1 MSKVIAIVNQKGG
14 VGKTTT
20 AVNLSASVASVG
32 HRTLLIDID
41 PQANA
46 CLGIGVS
53 RDDMDRG
60 VYDLLIGSASVD
72 DVIIPTYLDRLYLI
86 PSDSDLVGAQI
97 ELVNEMGREYKL
109 KKALDSIKDEFDYIF
124 IDCPPTL
131 GILTLNALTA
141 ADSVL
146 VPIQC
151 EFYALDGVAELNNT
165 ISLVK
170 ENLNPN
176 LTIEGVLLTM
186 YDSRT
191 RLSSDVVREVVN
203 FFKDK
208 TYKTMIPR
216 NIRLSEAPSYG
227 KAISDYDKDCIGA
240 RSYREFAK
248 EFLARSGNL

>member
-20 AVNLSASVASVG
+20 AVNLSATIASMG
-32 HRTLLIDID
+32 KKTLLIDID

-46 CLGIGVS
+46 CLGVGVT
-53 RDDMDRG
+53 RDKMNKS
-60 VYDLLIGSASVD
+60 VYDLLIGQAEASE
-72 DVIIPTYLDRLYLI
+72 VIMPTYQENLFLI
-86 PSDSDLVGAQI
+86 PADSDLVGAQI
-97 ELVNEMGREYKL
+97 ELVNEIAREYKL
-109 KKALDSIKDEFDYIF
+109 KKAIDAVKDNYEYII

-146 VPIQC
+146 IPIQC

-170 ENLNPN
+170 ENLNKE
-176 LTIEGVLLTM
+176 LKIEGVLLTM
-186 YDSRT
+186 YDART
-191 RLSSDVVREVVN
+191 KLSADVVREVVN

-216 NIRLSEAPSYG
+216 NVRLSEAPSYG

-240 RSYREFAK
+240 RSYREFSK
-248 EFLARSGNL
+248 EFIEKSK

>member
-20 AVNLSASVASVG
+20 AVNLSATIASMSKK
-32 HRTLLIDID
+32 TLLIDID

-46 CLGIGVS
+46 CLGVGVT
-53 RDDMDRG
+53 RDKMKKS
-60 VYDLLIGSASVD
+60 VYDLLIGQAEANE
-72 DVIIPTYLDRLYLI
+72 VIMPTYQENLFLI
-86 PSDSDLVGAQI
+86 PADSDLVGAQI
-97 ELVNEMGREYKL
+97 ELVNEIAREYKL
-109 KKALDSIKDEFDYIF
+109 KKAIDAVKDNYEYII

-146 VPIQC
+146 IPIQC

-165 ISLVK
+165 IALVK
-170 ENLNPN
+170 ENLNKE
-176 LTIEGVLLTM
+176 LKIEGVLLTM

-191 RLSSDVVREVVN
+191 KLSADVVREVVN

-216 NIRLSEAPSYG
+216 NVRLSEAPSYG
-227 KAISDYDKDCIGA
+227 RAISDYDKDCIGA
-240 RSYREFAK
+240 RSYREFSK
-248 EFLARSGNL
+248 EFIEKSK

>member
-20 AVNLSASVASVG
+20 AVNLSATIASMG
-32 HRTLLIDID
+32 KKTLLIDID

-46 CLGIGVS
+46 CLGVGVT
-53 RDDMDRG
+53 RDKMEKS
-60 VYDLLIGSASVD
+60 VYDLLIGQAEANE
-72 DVIIPTYLDRLYLI
+72 VIMPTYQENLFLI
-86 PSDSDLVGAQI
+86 PADSDLVGAQI
-97 ELVNEMGREYKL
+97 ELVNEIAREYKL
-109 KKALDSIKDEFDYIF
+109 KKAIDAVKDNYEYII

-146 VPIQC
+146 IPIQC

-165 ISLVK
+165 IALVK
-170 ENLNPN
+170 ENLNKE
-176 LTIEGVLLTM
+176 LKIEGVLLTM

-191 RLSSDVVREVVN
+191 KLSADVVREVVN

-216 NIRLSEAPSYG
+216 NVRLSEAPSYG
-227 KAISDYDKDCIGA
+227 RAISDYDKDCIGA
-240 RSYREFAK
+240 RSYREFSK
-248 EFLARSGNL
+248 EFIEKSK

>member
-20 AVNLSASVASVG
+20 AINLSAVIASMG
-32 HRTLLIDID
+32 HKTLLIDID

-46 CLGIGVS
+46 CLGVGVT
-53 RDDMDRG
+53 RDTMKKS
-60 VYDLLIGSASVD
+60 VYDILIGQAAANEA
-72 DVIIPTYLDRLYLI
+72 IIPTYQENLYLI
-86 PSDSDLVGAQI
+86 PSNSDLVGAQI
-97 ELVNEMGREYKL
+97 ELVNEIAREYKL
-109 KKALDSIKDEFDYIF
+109 KKAIETIKSEYEYIF

-146 VPIQC
+146 IPIQC

-170 ENLNPN
+170 ENLNKE
-176 LTIEGVLLTM
+176 LKIEGVLLTM
-186 YDSRT
+186 YDART
-191 RLSSDVVREVVN
+191 KLSADVVREVVN
-203 FFKDK
+203 FFKEK

-216 NIRLSEAPSYG
+216 NVRLSEAPSYG

-248 EFLARSGNL
+248 EFLEKSK

>member
-20 AVNLSASVASVG
+20 AVNLSATIASMG
-32 HRTLLIDID
+32 KKTLLIDID

-46 CLGIGVS
+46 CLGVGVT
-53 RDDMDRG
+53 RDKMKKS
-60 VYDLLIGSASVD
+60 VYDLLIGQAEANE
-72 DVIIPTYLDRLYLI
+72 VIMPTYQENLFLI
-86 PSDSDLVGAQI
+86 PADSDLVGAQI
-97 ELVNEMGREYKL
+97 ELVNEIAREYKL
-109 KKALDSIKDEFDYIF
+109 KKAIDAVKDNYEYII

-146 VPIQC
+146 IPIHC
-151 EFYALDGVAELNNT
+151 EFYALDWVAELNIT
-165 ISLVK
+165 IALVK
-170 ENLNPN
+170 ENLNKE
-176 LTIEGVLLTM
+176 LKIEGVLLTM

-191 RLSSDVVREVVN
+191 KLSADVVREVVN

-216 NIRLSEAPSYG
+216 NVRLSEAPSYG
-227 KAISDYDKDCIGA
+227 RAISDYDKDCIGA
-240 RSYREFAK
+240 RSYREFSK
-248 EFLARSGNL
+248 EFIEKSK